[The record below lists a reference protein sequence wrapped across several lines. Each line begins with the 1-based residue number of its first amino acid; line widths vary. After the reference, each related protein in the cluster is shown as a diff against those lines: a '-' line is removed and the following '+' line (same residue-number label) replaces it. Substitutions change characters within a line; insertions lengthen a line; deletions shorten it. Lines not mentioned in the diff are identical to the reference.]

1 MTIQF
6 STSRSHEQVVG
17 AGRWAFEMNCQHALM
32 FYQINK
38 DKFMNFALVL
48 LLLSLISG
56 FIYLLDVAFWEKKR
70 TKNQKPNKIIEY
82 SRSFFPVFLAVLVL
96 RSFLIEPFR
105 IPSGSL
111 EPTLLVGDFVAVNKF
126 AYGLRLPVIEKKV
139 ISIANPKTGEIAVFR
154 WPPDPSFDFIKRVI
168 GVPGDKIGY
177 HNKVLTVNGKEAKQ
191 TFVAYTTDESSGKP
205 VSKYKEDLNGVVHD
219 IFIRTDVPATDFD
232 IVVPAGD
239 YFMMGD
245 NRDDSA
251 DSRFWGFVPD
261 AYLRG
266 KAFLVWM
273 SWNSK
278 TGTIRWSNIGK
289 LIH

>member
-1 MTIQF
+1 
-6 STSRSHEQVVG
+6 
-17 AGRWAFEMNCQHALM
+17 
-32 FYQINK
+32 
-38 DKFMNFALVL
+38 MNFALILVI
-48 LLLSLISG
+48 LSLISG
-56 FIYLLDVAFWEKKR
+56 LVYLLDVLFWAKKR
-70 TKNQKPNKIIEY
+70 PEGKQPGRIVEY
-82 SRSFFPVFLAVLVL
+82 SRSFFPVFLIVLLL

-126 AYGLRLPVIEKKV
+126 AYGLRVPVLEKKF
-139 ISIANPKTGEIAVFR
+139 IPIANPKTGDIAVFR
-154 WPPDPSFDFIKRVI
+154 WPPEPSYDYIKRVI

-191 TFVAYTTDESSGKP
+191 TFVEYTMDESSGRP
-205 VSKYKEDLNGVVHD
+205 VAQYKEDLNGVVHD
-219 IFIRTDVPATDFD
+219 IFVRADVPAVDFD
-232 IVVPAGD
+232 IEVPKGN

-261 AYLRG
+261 SYLRG

-273 SWNSK
+273 SWNGN
-278 TGTIRWSNIGK
+278 TDNLRWSKIGR
-289 LIH
+289 LIN